1 MAKATKSTKNKA
13 KNTKEATVVR
23 TKSDDSTDGSL
34 AKTLL
39 SILAALVFL
48 FGVGYVVLGWQPW
61 QNDNVEDSSTEQVV
75 TDENAEGTSDDEAKQ
90 TAEDEKRAEAARAQ
104 AAAGGV
110 VETSESESKD
120 SYRFV
125 AGSAE
130 SYTELARDVI
140 ARADSSL
147 SSAERVAAETKLT
160 QDAGAQYLE
169 VGDQISIDKS
179 AVQDA
184 VDWAKALSAEQKSA
198 WQYYADMVAW

>member
-23 TKSDDSTDGSL
+23 TKNDDGNDGSL

-39 SILAALVFL
+39 SILAALVLL

-61 QNDNVEDSSTEQVV
+61 QNDNAGNSSTEKVA
-75 TDENAEGTSDDEAKQ
+75 TDENPEQTNDDEARQ
-90 TAEDEKRAEAARAQ
+90 DAEDEKRANAARAQ

-110 VETSESESKD
+110 VETSESETKD

-140 ARADSSL
+140 ARADNSL
-147 SSAERVAAETKLT
+147 SAAERVAAETKLT
-160 QDAGAQYLE
+160 QDAAAQYLE
-169 VGDQISIDKS
+169 VGDRVSIDKTD
-179 AVQDA
+179 VQAA